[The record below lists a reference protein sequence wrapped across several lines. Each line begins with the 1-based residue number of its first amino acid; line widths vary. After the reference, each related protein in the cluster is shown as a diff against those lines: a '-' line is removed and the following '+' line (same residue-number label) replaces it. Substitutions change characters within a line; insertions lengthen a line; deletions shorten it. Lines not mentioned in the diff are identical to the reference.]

1 VGAEVFHVDEH
12 TDRYDEANSPF
23 SQFCERAK
31 KTMGEDAIMH
41 SSCEHVTGAVAT
53 DKSDRV
59 AAAELG

>member
-1 VGAEVFHVDEH
+1 VDEH